1 MDPTM
6 RPAQKGPRR
15 RGLIRSVGLGPSRAR
30 WWTVGLLTVATF
42 TVAAVLGTRGAVVGE
57 GESRLATKDHANP
70 RAGYSF
76 RYPPRWRLQERG
88 SLTRVTSP
96 RKDASVSFGLGGK
109 GNLRAASLRFVT
121 ELQETYRRL
130 SLTGFQLTLMDR
142 EPAISFTGSGTSDA
156 GVPLRFQAISVA
168 GSERNYTLV
177 VFVAADAD
185 PVRVVPPVEAILDS
199 VRFGRMGR

>member
-1 MDPTM
+1 
-6 RPAQKGPRR
+6 
-15 RGLIRSVGLGPSRAR
+15 
-30 WWTVGLLTVATF
+30 
-42 TVAAVLGTRGAVVGE
+42 
-57 GESRLATKDHANP
+57 
-70 RAGYSF
+70 
-76 RYPPRWRLQERG
+76 
-88 SLTRVTSP
+88 VTSP

-142 EPAISFTGSGTSDA
+142 EPAVSFTGSGRSDA

-168 GSERNYTLV
+168 GPERNYTLV

-199 VRFGRMGR
+199 VRLGRMGR